1 MGYKT
6 IIFSRNVEKRTY
18 VQGEFTGKYHGIAN
32 DKILLSNTE
41 LYDIHIYEGEIS
53 NLKNDKEHS
62 AIIDETIYNA
72 ILSETQ
78 LSQKSFE
85 NVLINLNTTI
95 QGYDSVHLEIIE
107 PKLEAVQIFDVVK
120 DGNKTF
126 GTLTCLVSGYLLEL
140 ETIFNEMQVETCDD
154 CGQLIEE
161 CKCKEITP
169 VVFDVETEA
178 ETENEVI
185 QEEITGEPFWKSIPR
200 AFNKE
205 NRAKLWNEIQ
215 TSGLGCLGFIGLFLG
230 IIFLFSFGIPGL
242 ISGLFIG
249 LLYLIGSFLGLIPA
263 LPYHWRQVFYAFAG
277 ILLIGLLLNL
287 FKSDTF
293 NNHRSN
299 IDTKSVSKDNN
310 NNNEYNYPNSSSSNV
325 QETIPTDENE
335 VHKMH
340 EAITGIDNDYP
351 QTTNEQPIEQ
361 TVTLYNDTIDSF
373 YTNKVITPETQ
384 LQETP
389 STVLN
394 TSDKNLIDSTG
405 FSNSQIQETISNFD
419 NQENNEQP
427 NETDIT
433 NASSTQNTMQPNVVL
448 SSDETVNNNTEKSL
462 ISLDT
467 SPTNLIERKKVKPLK
482 SLTAGTVFQEGD
494 IYICKE
500 DDSKHYHLDQN
511 CEALEDCTGSIYQI
525 NIPEAERLGRS
536 LCELEK

>member
-6 IIFSRNVEKRTY
+6 ITFSRQIEKRTY

-72 ILSETQ
+72 IVSETQ
-78 LSQKSFE
+78 LTQKSFE
-85 NVLINLNTTI
+85 NVLINLNPSI
-95 QGYDSVHLEIIE
+95 HEYDSVRLEVIE

-161 CKCKEITP
+161 CACKEITP
-169 VVFDVETEA
+169 VVFDVKTET
-178 ETENEVI
+178 ETENGVI
-185 QEEITGEPFWKSIPR
+185 PEEITGEPFWKSIPR

-215 TSGLGCLGFIGLFLG
+215 PSGLGCLGFIGLFLS
-230 IIFLFSFGIPGL
+230 ILFLFSFGIPGL

-249 LLYLIGSFLGLIPA
+249 LLYLIGSFLGLFPA

-277 ILLIGLLLNL
+277 ILFIGLLLNL

-293 NNHRSN
+293 NNYRSN
-299 IDTKSVSKDNN
+299 IDTKSVSKEE

-325 QETIPTDENE
+325 QETIPTNENE

-394 TSDKNLIDSTG
+394 TSDKNLTDSTG

-419 NQENNEQP
+419 NQENNEQS

-433 NASSTQNTMQPNVVL
+433 NTSSIQNTMQPNVVL

-462 ISLDT
+462 TSLDT
-467 SPTNLIERKKVKPLK
+467 SSINLIERKKVKPLK
-482 SLTAGTVFQEGD
+482 SLMAGTVFQEGD

-500 DDSKHYHLDQN
+500 DDSKHYHLDQ
-511 CEALEDCTGSIYQI
+511 
-525 NIPEAERLGRS
+525 
-536 LCELEK
+536 